1 MEQSRVLL
9 DTDVIVNWLI
19 QETETISNKEL
30 WKAPYEI
37 IKLIEAKNLFGIISL
52 TTLLEIRF
60 LLRRKKKYTFHQVE
74 ADIMKLTNILDVV
87 IPDEITLLK
96 ANALQIDLPLD
107 PFDAVSLAISIV
119 SNPIVLLS
127 RDKDFIQISKQFLRA
142 MTPEDFMDILK
153 KF

>member
-1 MEQSRVLL
+1 MEHSRVLL

-37 IKLIEAKNLFGIISL
+37 IKLIEAKDLFGIISL

-74 ADIMKLTNILDVV
+74 ADIRKLTSILDVV

-107 PFDAVSLAISIV
+107 PFDAICLAISIGA
-119 SNPIVLLS
+119 SPIVLLS
-127 RDKDFIQISKQFLRA
+127 RDKDFIQISKQFLGA
-142 MTPEDFMDILK
+142 MTPEDFLDILK